1 MSQLTITRLVPVTFL
16 MLFMNPLFADTDL
29 ERSNLS
35 KLVEEIDYLITRVD
49 DIQQDAPAKQRIKFH
64 YDMLKDDLNLIRVGI
79 NDHISQSLKAG
90 RDLKPLTGQYHDHQ

>member
-1 MSQLTITRLVPVTFL
+1 MSQLTITRLVPVTFF
-16 MLFMNPLFADTDL
+16 MLFMNPLFADVDL

-49 DIQQDAPAKQRIKFH
+49 DIQQDAPSKQRIKFH
-64 YDMLKDDLNLIRVGI
+64 YDTLKYDLNLIRVGI

>member
-1 MSQLTITRLVPVTFL
+1 MSQPTMTRLVPVTFL
-16 MLFMNPLFADTDL
+16 MLFINPLFADADL

-35 KLVEEIDYLITRVD
+35 KLDQEIDYLITRVD